1 MATIISS
8 LLGWFGWGGGAVA
21 DRQGEQFNAPAG
33 GVVPSAPAVSTDTAL
48 QLDTV
53 WACVDRRA
61 TTVASLPL
69 FVYERLANGQK
80 DLARTQ
86 RLYGLLHDSPNA
98 RMTPSD
104 FWRAMMLN
112 YDLRGNAYA
121 RVDRDARGEAIALWP
136 MAADQ
141 VQPHVLDDGSMVYLY
156 RIGDD
161 VAALAEENVLHLR
174 NLGNGTVGLDKLE
187 FMRAGLGESVSQ
199 VQSASTV
206 WGSSGKPTGVLM
218 LDNVLKPDQRAALL
232 SRFAEMAAG
241 NASRLYLLEAAMKY
255 QPISITPEQQQL
267 LASRQFNV
275 EQICRW
281 YDVPPVL
288 VHHANVTTWGSGI
301 EQIVDGYYKLT
312 IRPLLVAIEQAL
324 TKRVLTPAQ
333 RARHG
338 IEFSLDALLRGN
350 AQDRSALYA
359 SGLQNGWL
367 SRNEVRQL
375 ENLPPRAGADDLTAQ
390 SQLVPIQQ
398 LGTTKTT
405 TGGTNAPA

>member
-1 MATIISS
+1 MASIVSTF
-8 LLGWFGWGGGAVA
+8 LGWLGWGSGAMG
-21 DRQGEQFNAPAG
+21 DRSGRQITA
-33 GVVPSAPAVSTDTAL
+33 PSASVSSVRGPVSADTAL

-53 WACVDRRA
+53 WSCVDRRA

-69 FVYERLANGQK
+69 FVYERMSGGQK
-80 DLARTQ
+80 NLARTT

-98 RMTPSD
+98 RMTPFD
-104 FWRAMMLN
+104 FWRAMLLN
-112 YDLRGNAYA
+112 LDLRGNAYA
-121 RVDRDARGEAIALWP
+121 RIDRDDRGEAIALWP
-136 MAADQ
+136 MAAEQ
-141 VQPHVLDDGSMVYLY
+141 VEAEVLGDGSMVYLY
-156 RIGDD
+156 RIGSD
-161 VAALAEENVLHLR
+161 VAVLAEANVLHLR
-174 NLGNGTVGLDKLE
+174 GVGNGTVGMDKLA
-187 FMRAGLGESVSQ
+187 FMRAGLGEAVAQ
-199 VQSASTV
+199 VESASTV
-206 WGSSGKPTGVLM
+206 WGTSGKPTGMLM
-218 LDNVLKPDQRAALL
+218 LDRVLSDEQRAKLQA
-232 SRFAEMAAG
+232 RFAEMAQG
-241 NASRLYLLEAAMKY
+241 NASRLYVLEASMKY
-255 QPISITPEQQQL
+255 AAVSITPEQQQL
-267 LASRQFNV
+267 LESRRFSV

-350 AQDRSALYA
+350 AQDRANLYA
-359 SGLQNGWL
+359 SGLQNGWI

-398 LGTTKTT
+398 LGTTQTT